1 MADLPES
8 PAPADDPPKGAH
20 DASCRRVAAAAAV
33 APVLL
38 ALLVALGGPARG
50 TGAAAAVARVE
61 PGRAFAFL
69 TELQTK
75 HPGRWRRQRAWLEA
89 PAFVG
94 SALAAAGASEVRL
107 ERGPYGK
114 DEFTNVRA
122 VVPGV
127 DRTTRVVLAAH
138 HDTVNGAPGAI
149 DDGGA
154 VACLV
159 EAARVLAGG
168 PPPGCDVELAVYDL
182 EEQGLVGSKAH
193 IRGLPPGEKERVRAV
208 VALELVGWRK
218 DSLVLHTIPKAFAT
232 RAKGVPPSW
241 LPAAVRAAAG
251 DAGSSVGMGDPLVG
265 PWYQATVRVI
275 GVKTGSDA
283 DAWLE
288 AGVPACLL
296 TGSSLTNFYS
306 EYHQR
311 TDDLPMVDAARLDD
325 AARVAVAAAVE
336 LAALPAGVAGAREQG
351 DVYLLVG
358 ARAVDRVGLALLGLA
373 AALPLLVAAAGQRGA
388 RPVLAGLLGA
398 FACALALVA
407 LLPSLVGLVTG
418 GPLALGVALATGV
431 ARGRR
436 RLLLYAAAAPALA
449 ELILV
454 SAAAAMFG
462 GFDWTAGPAETLLL
476 ALTLGLGLSCCSA
489 LVRA

>member
-1 MADLPES
+1 MTAAPES
-8 PAPADDPPKGAH
+8 PAPA
-20 DASCRRVAAAAAV
+20 RRVLIAAAAAPALFV
-33 APVLL
+33 
-38 ALLVALGGPARG
+38 LLVALGGPVRG
-50 TGAAAAVARVE
+50 TGAEAAAARVE

-94 SALAAAGASEVRL
+94 SALVAAGATDLRL
-107 ERGPYGK
+107 EHGRYGA
-114 DEFTNVRA
+114 DELTNVRA

-127 DRTTRVVLAAH
+127 DRTTRVILAAH

-159 EAARVLAGG
+159 EAARVLASG

-182 EEQGLVGSKAH
+182 EEQGLVGSKQH
-193 IRGLPPGEKERVRAV
+193 IRRLPPGEKERVRAV
-208 VALELVGWRK
+208 LALELVGWKK

-232 RAKGVPPSW
+232 RAKGVPPAW
-241 LPAAVRAAAG
+241 LPAAVRAAGA
-251 DAGSSVGMGDPLVG
+251 DAGSSVGLGDPLVG

-296 TGSSLTNFYS
+296 TGSSLTNFYAA
-306 EYHQR
+306 YHQK
-311 TDDLPMVDAARLDD
+311 TDDLTQVDPARLDD
-325 AARVAVAAAVE
+325 AARAAVAAAIE
-336 LAALPAGVAGAREQG
+336 LAGLPSSVTGAREQG

-358 ARAVDRVGLALLGLA
+358 ARAIDRVGLALLGLA
-373 AALPLLVAAAGQRGA
+373 AALPMLVAAAGLRAA
-388 RPVLAGLLGA
+388 RPRLAGLLVA
-398 FACALALVA
+398 FGVGLALLA
-407 LLPSLVGLVTG
+407 LHPSLVGLVTC
-418 GPLALGVALATGV
+418 GPLALGVALATCV

-436 RLLLYAAAAPALA
+436 RLLLYAAVSPALA
-449 ELILV
+449 ELVLV

-462 GFDWTAGPAETLLL
+462 GFDWIGGTVETLLL
-476 ALTLGLGLSCCSA
+476 VLTLGLGLTCCSA

>member
-1 MADLPES
+1 MTAAPES
-8 PAPADDPPKGAH
+8 PAPA
-20 DASCRRVAAAAAV
+20 RRVLIAAAAAPALFV
-33 APVLL
+33 
-38 ALLVALGGPARG
+38 LLVALGGPVRG
-50 TGAAAAVARVE
+50 TGAEAAAARVE

-94 SALAAAGASEVRL
+94 SALVAAGATDLRL
-107 ERGPYGK
+107 EHGRYGA
-114 DEFTNVRA
+114 DELTNVRT

-127 DRTTRVVLAAH
+127 DRTTRVILAAH

-159 EAARVLAGG
+159 EAARVLASG

-182 EEQGLVGSKAH
+182 EEQGLVGSKQH
-193 IRGLPPGEKERVRAV
+193 IRRLPPGEKERVRAV
-208 VALELVGWRK
+208 LALELVGWKK

-232 RAKGVPPSW
+232 RAKGVPPAW
-241 LPAAVRAAAG
+241 LPAAVRAAGA
-251 DAGSSVGMGDPLVG
+251 DAGSSVGLGDPLVG

-296 TGSSLTNFYS
+296 TGSSLTNFYAA
-306 EYHQR
+306 YHQK
-311 TDDLPMVDAARLDD
+311 TDDLTQVDPARLDD
-325 AARVAVAAAVE
+325 AARVAVAAAIE
-336 LAALPAGVAGAREQG
+336 LAGLPSSVTGAREQG

-358 ARAVDRVGLALLGLA
+358 ARAIDRVGLALLGLA
-373 AALPLLVAAAGQRGA
+373 AALPMLVAAAGLRAA
-388 RPVLAGLLGA
+388 RPRLAGLLVA
-398 FACALALVA
+398 FGVGLALLA
-407 LLPSLVGLVTG
+407 LLPSLVGLVTC
-418 GPLALGVALATGV
+418 GPLALGVALATCLTRV
-431 ARGRR
+431 RR
-436 RLLLYAAAAPALA
+436 RLVLYAGVFPALA
-449 ELILV
+449 EVILV

-462 GFDWTAGPAETLLL
+462 GFDWIGGPVETTLL
-476 ALTLGLGLSCCSA
+476 ALTLGLGLTCCSA

>member
-1 MADLPES
+1 MLL
-8 PAPADDPPKGAH
+8 
-20 DASCRRVAAAAAV
+20 ASALTPVLFLLLAAV
-33 APVLL
+33 
-38 ALLVALGGPARG
+38 GGPVRG
-50 TGAAAAVARVE
+50 TGAEAAAARVE

-69 TELQTK
+69 SELQTK

-94 SALAAAGASEVRL
+94 SALVAAGATDLRL

-114 DEFTNVRA
+114 DELTNVRA
-122 VVPGV
+122 VIPGV
-127 DRTTRVVLAAH
+127 DRTTRVILAAH

-159 EAARVLAGG
+159 EAARVLASG

-193 IRGLPPGEKERVRAV
+193 IRGLPAGEKERVRAV
-208 VALELVGWRK
+208 LALELVGWK
-218 DSLVLHTIPKAFAT
+218 NDSLVLHTIPKAFAT
-232 RAKGVPPSW
+232 RAKGVPPAW

-251 DAGSSVGMGDPLVG
+251 DAGSSIGLGDPLVG

-296 TGSSLTNFYS
+296 TGSSLTNFYAS
-306 EYHQR
+306 YHLP
-311 TDDLPMVDAARLDD
+311 TDDLPQVDPARLDD

-336 LAALPAGVAGAREQG
+336 LAALPATVTGAREQG

-358 ARAVDRVGLALLGLA
+358 ARVVDRVGLALLGVA
-373 AALPLLVAAAGQRGA
+373 AALTSLVTSLALLGTSARRHPPEAGGSARAPGA
-388 RPVLAGLLGA
+388 RPVLAGLVLA
-398 FACALALVA
+398 FAVGVASLA
-407 LLPSLVGLVTG
+407 LLPSLVGLVTC
-418 GPLALGVALATGV
+418 GPLALGVALASTV
-431 ARGRR
+431 SRGRR
-436 RLLLYAAAAPALA
+436 RLVLYAAAFPALA
-449 ELILV
+449 EVILV

-462 GFDWTAGPAETLLL
+462 GFDWIGGPVETLLL
-476 ALTLGLGLSCCSA
+476 ALTLGLGLTCCSA